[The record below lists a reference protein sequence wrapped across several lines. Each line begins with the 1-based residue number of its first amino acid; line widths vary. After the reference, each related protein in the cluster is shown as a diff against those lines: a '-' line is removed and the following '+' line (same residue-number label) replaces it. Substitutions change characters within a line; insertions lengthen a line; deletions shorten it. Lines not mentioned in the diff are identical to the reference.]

1 MLRAWVIAVVVTCG
15 ASRVSAEPD
24 AKQVALKKFSEADKA
39 YKRGEFEAAA
49 KLLRDAYDLYPEP
62 ILLYNLARALE
73 GMGDT
78 EGAILNYE
86 RFLENAKTV
95 EDRGA
100 IERRL
105 ATLKEQLAAKEQAAK
120 PKPPP
125 EPPPVVA
132 LPPPEPPHR
141 EPTRIDAPASSLPP
155 ITTMVLGAV
164 AIGSG
169 AYIGR
174 LSTNEHDLAVS
185 DPVQLE
191 AQQHQDRAH
200 SYATVANV
208 TMAVGGAVVLGGL
221 IWEIVVLRDHRRDRH
236 VALVPQ
242 PGGLGLAWE
251 WP

>member
-1 MLRAWVIAVVVTCG
+1 MVLRA
-15 ASRVSAEPD
+15 D
-24 AKQVALKKFSEADKA
+24 
-39 YKRGEFEAAA
+39 
-49 KLLRDAYDLYPEP
+49 
-62 ILLYNLARALE
+62 YNLARALE

-86 RFLENAKTV
+86 RFLDNAKTV

-132 LPPPEPPHR
+132 VPPPEPPPPHR
-141 EPTRIDAPASSLPP
+141 EPTPIVTARSSSLPP
-155 ITTMVLGAV
+155 VTTMVLGGI

-174 LSTNEHDLAVS
+174 LSRSEHDLAVS

-221 IWEIVVLRDHRRDRH
+221 IWEIVVLRDHGRDRH
-236 VALVPQ
+236 VSLAPHA
-242 PGGLGLAWE
+242 GGLGLVWE